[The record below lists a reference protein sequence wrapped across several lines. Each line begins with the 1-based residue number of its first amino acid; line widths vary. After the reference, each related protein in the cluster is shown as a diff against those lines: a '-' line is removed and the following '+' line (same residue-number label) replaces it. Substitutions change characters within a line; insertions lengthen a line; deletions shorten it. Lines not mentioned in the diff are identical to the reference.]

1 MTGTSSSA
9 IRGQSWRHAWIKAMH
24 VPVSYNVER
33 VSPPSILH
41 FTLQMGR
48 LLASDNLLCFF
59 LYERII
65 KAKMWR
71 VEFLKISIKEA
82 KERSQLRWR

>member
-1 MTGTSSSA
+1 
-9 IRGQSWRHAWIKAMH
+9 MH
-24 VPVSYNVER
+24 ELRPCMYQCLIMLKELAQG
-33 VSPPSILH
+33 PPSILH

-59 LYERII
+59 LYEKII
-65 KAKMWR
+65 KAEMR
-71 VEFLKISIKEA
+71 LAEFLKIITKEA